1 MKSVLAAL
9 LLLVQFQPV
18 LGTVIC
24 LTRSERAPQQ
34 ECGMSDTRHTTASQV
49 APAGAPSQGCALA
62 IVCMPA
68 LLAIPGASNR
78 LEAAVPVYS
87 ALASLSATSPRD
99 ISPTTPFRPPRT

>member
-9 LLLVQFQPV
+9 LLLVQLQPV
-18 LGTVIC
+18 LGTVVC
-24 LTRSERAPQQ
+24 VAGSERAPQQ
-34 ECGMSDTRHTTASQV
+34 ECGMSDTRHMTGSQV
-49 APAGAPSQGCALA
+49 VPAGAASQGCALA

-87 ALASLSATSPRD
+87 ALVNLGATAPRD
-99 ISPTTPFRPPRT
+99 ISPATPFRPPRA